1 MKMLIEKRWTC
12 LLNKMRLDTTFAKRN
27 CSSKEK
33 KLNMW
38 TQTCNQEYK
47 PEYTLRIPERGV
59 ETTDKQCRK
68 QTTEEEQFRRRKRRV
83 KLGFSTSL
91 YI

>member
-27 CSSKEK
+27 CSSKD